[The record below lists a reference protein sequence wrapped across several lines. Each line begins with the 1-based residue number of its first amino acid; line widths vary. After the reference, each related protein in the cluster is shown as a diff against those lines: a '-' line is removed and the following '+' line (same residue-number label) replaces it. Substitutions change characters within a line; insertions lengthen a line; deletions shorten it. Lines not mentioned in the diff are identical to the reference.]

1 MTELIKRVVLKIR
14 KVIHT
19 PAPHPPLPSY
29 DYKIEGLAKR
39 DSLIIDEVYW
49 DRVMGTPLALAN
61 LIEAVRY
68 IEERKIEGSIVEA
81 GVWRGGS
88 VIAAIKVLES
98 QKSFNRDVYLY
109 DTFEGMTK
117 PSKFDR
123 RANDSESALKL
134 KWKASSEILKQ
145 KGYEGG
151 VAAAA
156 TIEDVQNGIN
166 LIDYPSDK
174 IHFIKG
180 KVEDTLYELKN
191 LPSKIALL
199 RLDTDWYESTKVELE
214 ILWPLLSSK
223 AVLILDDYDYWEGN
237 KKAVDEYFLSI
248 NVNPFKIRMDHGR
261 IIIKE

>member
-1 MTELIKRVVLKIR
+1 MSGLLKRVITKIR
-14 KVIHT
+14 RLTAHEGST
-19 PAPHPPLPSY
+19 PPPAF
-29 DYKIEGLAKR
+29 DYKIEGLDKK
-39 DSLIIDEVYW
+39 DSIIIDEVYW

-68 IEERKIEGSIVEA
+68 IEDRKIQGSIVEA

-88 VIAAIKVLES
+88 VIAAIKVL
-98 QKSFNRDVYLY
+98 QNQNSFNRDVYLY

-117 PSKFDR
+117 PSKYDR

-134 KWKASSEILKQ
+134 KWKASSEILQQ

-166 LIDYPSDK
+166 LLKYPSNK

-180 KVEDTLYELKN
+180 KVESTLYDIRN

-214 ILWPLLSSK
+214 VLWPLLSSNG
-223 AVLILDDYDYWEGN
+223 VLILDDYDYWDGC
-237 KKAVDEYFLSI
+237 KKAVDEYFFSI
-248 NVNPFKIRMDHGR
+248 NENPFKIRMDHGR